1 MTDDHDRIYYQ
12 INQAEKAIT
21 ALDKQVALMAQ
32 SNEAMAKIMTDH
44 MNLHKETRSTVKTS
58 VINFVFTML
67 GLAVAGGVGAA
78 IAAASN

>member
-12 INQAEKAIT
+12 INQAKEAIS

-44 MNLHKETRSTVKTS
+44 MSLHKETRSTVKTS

>member
-12 INQAEKAIT
+12 INQAKEAIS